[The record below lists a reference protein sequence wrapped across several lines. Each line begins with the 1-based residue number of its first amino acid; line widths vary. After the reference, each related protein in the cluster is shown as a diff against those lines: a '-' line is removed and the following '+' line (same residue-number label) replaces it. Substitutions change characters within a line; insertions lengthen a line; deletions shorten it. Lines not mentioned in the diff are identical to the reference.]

1 MSNEISPKMVNTIL
15 FFLHEANNRKLG
27 KVKLAKLLFFADL
40 KAYKATNEPITGI
53 DYLRMNLGPMPQG
66 FDKVL
71 DSMQRAKLIRK
82 GRRNQTPFLPAK
94 PYDLSVFSE
103 TEQKVLRSV
112 AKEFLSCS
120 TEMIIYLS
128 HQNYAWIH
136 LLPRSY
142 VSLELASLDSEE
154 EVKELIAI
162 ANKLTA
168 TEIIEGSPELL
179 ASLKRGIEDARR
191 GKLYPVDSLFE

>member
-1 MSNEISPKMVNTIL
+1 MSGTLPAKMVNTIL

-53 DYLRMNLGPMPQG
+53 DYLRMNLGPMPAG

-71 DSMQRAKLIRK
+71 DSMQKARLIRK
-82 GRRNQTPFLPAK
+82 GRRNQTPFLPMK
-94 PYDLSVFSE
+94 TYDLSVFSE

-120 TEMIIYLS
+120 PEMVIYLS

-179 ASLKRGIEDARR
+179 ASLEKGKRGATR
-191 GKLYPVDSLFE
+191 GKLYPIDSLFD

>member
-103 TEQKVLRSV
+103 TEQ
-112 AKEFLSCS
+112 
-120 TEMIIYLS
+120 M
-128 HQNYAWIH
+128 
-136 LLPRSY
+136 PRSY